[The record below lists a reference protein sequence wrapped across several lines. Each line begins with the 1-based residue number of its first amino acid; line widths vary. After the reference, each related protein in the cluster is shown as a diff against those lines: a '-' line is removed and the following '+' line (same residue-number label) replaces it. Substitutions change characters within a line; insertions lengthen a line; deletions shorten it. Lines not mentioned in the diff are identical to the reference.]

1 MVRYI
6 LNQIKITSS
15 KAYGQWI
22 AKPVVEETVNLD
34 KLAEHMSDHNSPY
47 SKGAIKGILT
57 DMVGCIKELLLGGK
71 NVKIDDLAIF
81 SIGIKNKKGGADSEE
96 DFSVAKNVETVKLRA
111 RATGDLNAKSL
122 NLDATL
128 KKAVYVNGKLTS
140 GTTSSGDGT
149 TPSGGDTPS
158 GSGSGDSQTPV
169 TPENPS
175 GGDNTGGG
183 DNGDDDGVIS

>member
-1 MVRYI
+1 MIRYI
-6 LNQIKITSS
+6 LNQIKIKSS
-15 KAYGQWI
+15 KAFGQWI

-57 DMVGCIKELLLGGK
+57 DMVTCIKELLLGGK

-81 SIGIKNKKGGADSEE
+81 SLGIKNKKGGADSESE
-96 DFSVAKNVETVKLRA
+96 FSVAKNVETVKLRA

-140 GTTSSGDGT
+140 GSSTEDAST
-149 TPSGGDTPS
+149 DSETPSGSDTPS

-175 GGDNTGGG
+175 GGDN
-183 DNGDDDGVIS
+183 GDDDGVIS

>member
-1 MVRYI
+1 MIRYI
-6 LNQIKITSS
+6 LNQIKIKSS
-15 KAYGQWI
+15 KAFGQWI

-57 DMVGCIKELLLGGK
+57 DMVTCIKELLLGGK

-81 SIGIKNKKGGADSEE
+81 SLGIKNKKGGADSESE
-96 DFSVAKNVETVKLRA
+96 FSVAKNVETVKLRA

-128 KKAVYVNGKLTS
+128 KKAVYVNGKLTP
-140 GTTSSGDGT
+140 GSSTEDAST
-149 TPSGGDTPS
+149 DSETPS

-175 GGDNTGGG
+175 GGDN
-183 DNGDDDGVIS
+183 GDDDGVIS

>member
-1 MVRYI
+1 MIRYI
-6 LNQIKITSS
+6 LNQIKIKSS
-15 KAYGQWI
+15 KAFGQWI

-57 DMVGCIKELLLGGK
+57 DMVTCIKEL
-71 NVKIDDLAIF
+71 
-81 SIGIKNKKGGADSEE
+81 
-96 DFSVAKNVETVKLRA
+96 NVETVKLRA

-140 GTTSSGDGT
+140 GSSSEETPSDGD
-149 TPSGGDTPS
+149 TPSGSTTPS

-175 GGDNTGGG
+175 GGDN
-183 DNGDDDGVIS
+183 GDDDGVIS